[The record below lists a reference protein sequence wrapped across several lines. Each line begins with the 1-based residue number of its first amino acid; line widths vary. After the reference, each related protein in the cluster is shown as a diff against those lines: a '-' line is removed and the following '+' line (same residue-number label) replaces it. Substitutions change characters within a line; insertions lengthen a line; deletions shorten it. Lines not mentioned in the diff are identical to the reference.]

1 MRICL
6 QRREFI
12 AALGGVVALPL
23 AARAQQPAGMR
34 RIGVLMAGD
43 ENDPVQKPQ
52 VLLSR
57 RRLRA
62 WAGLMAATCGWT
74 FVGPATT
81 SIGCERSRWN
91 WSACNPTS
99 SLQAG
104 ANPPLPSGGRR
115 GRSQSSLRAR
125 ATPSPSASSSGSTAR
140 VGTSPA
146 SPTWKPRWEAS
157 GLSCSPR
164 LRRGSS
170 EPQSC
175 SILTP
180 LPHRLYAH
188 I

>member
-74 FVGPATT
+74 FVGPAMTP
-81 SIGCERSRWN
+81 IGYEHSRRS
-91 WSACNPTS
+91 WSACNCRRKLLSVNVFIAQGEPVPYNFPYKWQTRRRTLADKFS
-99 SLQAG
+99 AAPLPAG
-104 ANPPLPSGGRR
+104 AVAT
-115 GRSQSSLRAR
+115 LR
-125 ATPSPSASSSGSTAR
+125 P
-140 VGTSPA
+140 
-146 SPTWKPRWEAS
+146 
-157 GLSCSPR
+157 
-164 LRRGSS
+164 
-170 EPQSC
+170 
-175 SILTP
+175 
-180 LPHRLYAH
+180 
-188 I
+188 